1 MREAP
6 EDNIKVVVNKDKQ
19 GRYSFSIHIKRL
31 KPDFDLEKGTVVFGQ
46 YNGATGQIQ
55 EGVPVKMFL
64 KLNGQSSL
72 KERFNRLKNAVEEA
86 EKKGKP
92 VLI

>member
-6 EDNIKVVVNKDKQ
+6 EDNIKVIVNKDKQ
-19 GRYSFSIHIKRL
+19 GRYSFSIHVKRL

-46 YNGATGQIQ
+46 YNGPTREVQ

-64 KLNGQSSL
+64 KLYGQSSL
-72 KERFNRLKNAVEEA
+72 KERYNRLKEAVDRA

>member
-6 EDNIKVVVNKDKQ
+6 EDNIKVIVNKDKQ
-19 GRYSFSIHIKRL
+19 GRYSFSIHVKRL

-46 YNGATGQIQ
+46 YNGPTGEVQ

-64 KLNGQSSL
+64 KLYGQSSL
-72 KERFNRLKNAVEEA
+72 KERHNRLKEAVDRA

>member
-1 MREAP
+1 MRETS
-6 EDNIKVVVNKDKQ
+6 ENNITLVVNKDKQ
-19 GRYSFSIHIKRL
+19 GRYSFSIHIKKL

-46 YNGATGQIQ
+46 YSGATGQIQ

-64 KLNGQSSL
+64 KLYGQSSL
-72 KERFNRLKNAVEEA
+72 KERFNRLKKAVEDA
-86 EKKGKP
+86 ENNGKP

>member
-6 EDNIKVVVNKDKQ
+6 EDNISVVVNRDKQ

-31 KPDFDLEKGTVVFGQ
+31 RPDFDLEKGTVVFGQ
-46 YNGATGQIQ
+46 YKGATGQVQ
-55 EGVPVKMFL
+55 EGAPVKMFL
-64 KLNGQSSL
+64 KLYGQSSI
-72 KERFNRLKNAVEEA
+72 KERFNRLKKAVDTA
-86 EKKGKP
+86 EKNGKP

>member
-6 EDNIKVVVNKDKQ
+6 EDNISVVVNRDKQ

-31 KPDFDLEKGTVVFGQ
+31 RPDFDLEKGTVVFGQ
-46 YNGATGQIQ
+46 YKGATGQIQ

-64 KLNGQSSL
+64 KLYGQSSI
-72 KERFNRLKNAVEEA
+72 KERFNRLKKAVETA
-86 EKKGKP
+86 EKSGKP